1 MSQGWDASRGPARLT
16 MSHIQVRGLT
26 KNLGGRDVLQGISLD
41 AAPGDIVSLIGP
53 SGCGKTTLL
62 RCLLGELEPDDGQI
76 LLDGQDVT
84 HVPVEKRR
92 ISIVYQDYALFPH
105 MNVAENVGYGLRVRR
120 WDDARIAKRVEEL
133 LALVHL
139 TEAKDQFPRSL
150 SGGQQQRVAL
160 ARALAI
166 EPRVLLLDEAFTALD
181 SVTRSELMVQVRDI
195 IKRLKV
201 TTILVTHDQEEAFL
215 FARHV
220 VVLNEGRV
228 VVAGRPDHVMQHKNA
243 FLQDFVKM
251 IMLHRTPVLRDAEG
265 HAFVQVQGGV
275 RIPLAIPGL
284 QVGDEV
290 HVMVKKGPERERV
303 EVWPIG
309 KP

>member
-1 MSQGWDASRGPARLT
+1 MSQGWDASRSPARLT

-26 KNLGGRDVLQGISLD
+26 KNLGGRDILQGISLD

-76 LLDGQDVT
+76 LHDGQDVT

-105 MNVAENVGYGLRVRR
+105 MTVAENVGYGLRVRR

-133 LALVHL
+133 LTLVHL

-181 SVTRSELMVQVRDI
+181 SVTRSELMVQVRD
-195 IKRLKV
+195 
-201 TTILVTHDQEEAFL
+201 QEEAFL

-228 VVAGRPDHVMQHKNA
+228 VVAGRPDHVMQHKNP

-251 IMLHRTPVLRDAEG
+251 IMLHRTPVLRDADG
-265 HAFVQVQGGV
+265 HAFVQVAGGV